1 MRYRTSPKL
10 RSRGAEEEGAVANNQ
25 RAQGDPHERSSYQS
39 DEAADR
45 FSTAGRATDWLLG
58 HSFVFAELRLRTK
71 RGATVLDFGCGPGDI
86 TDHISRQFG
95 VRVLAADD
103 SPAMLQAARKH
114 RTPGAEYHLAV
125 DGRISSL
132 SDRCADA
139 AMCSFVLTCTSD
151 PDLHRKILTEIHRL
165 LRPGGRLALLNIN
178 PASYGIPFTSV
189 RTGDLHTT
197 YAAGDPIP
205 VRFRT
210 PHGDEETFTDH
221 HWPLEHYEQL
231 LSQIGFTDI
240 TQYSPTVDQAASIAD
255 PALFRNHPWI
265 NERRHPPLTI
275 TAATSPG
282 RHGQRIGGA

>member
-1 MRYRTSPKL
+1 MANDHR
-10 RSRGAEEEGAVANNQ
+10 AE
-25 RAQGDPHERSSYQS
+25 GDPDKRWSYQS

-45 FSTAGRATDWLLG
+45 FSAAGRATDWLLG
-58 HSFVFAELRLRTK
+58 HSFVFAELRLASK
-71 RGATVLDFGCGPGDI
+71 RGATVLDFGCGPGEI
-86 TDHISRQFG
+86 TDHISRRFG

-103 SPAMLQAARKH
+103 APAMLQAARKH

-125 DGRISSL
+125 DGRVSGL

-139 AMCSFVLTCTSD
+139 AMCSFVLTCIPD
-151 PDLHRKILTEIHRL
+151 PALHRKILAEIHRL

-189 RTGDLHTT
+189 RTGDLHTI
-197 YAAGDPIP
+197 YAPGAPIP

-210 PHGDEETFTDH
+210 PQGGEEIFTDH

-231 LSQIGFTDI
+231 LSQVGFTDI

-255 PALFRNHPWI
+255 PALFRSHPWVT
-265 NERRHPPLTI
+265 ECRHPPLTI
-275 TAATSPG
+275 TAAT
-282 RHGQRIGGA
+282 A